1 MIQITTYEQLLIV
14 EALKMAA
21 SRHESQ
27 SRFNPQAAAPHDK
40 KAAAMRKLREKL
52 MKTKVEAA

>member
-1 MIQITTYEQLLIV
+1 MRIWIDKPDVHLII

-27 SRFNPQAAAPHDK
+27 SRATEGRAMAAHDK
-40 KAAAMRKLREKL
+40 TAANMRRLRVKLQDQVLK
-52 MKTKVEAA
+52 